1 VRQHEAHGQPEPPPV
16 MVAGAQALKFY
27 RGLAREHQEEMQ
39 PVLAQDQIDFA
50 VMGASAGIEQAFAQ
64 VHVRRLLLPVEV
76 VRQLP
81 LVVCLFQMVMA
92 NQRLMPEVSFLL
104 EASVLLLGAR
114 GPFCLVERA

>member
-1 VRQHEAHGQPEPPPV
+1 

-27 RGLAREHQEEMQ
+27 RDLAREHQGEMQ
-39 PVLAQDQIDFA
+39 PVLGRDQIDSA
-50 VMGASAGIEQAFAQ
+50 ATGASAGIEQALAQ
-64 VHVRRLLLPVEV
+64 VHVRGLSLPVEV

-81 LVVCLFQMVMA
+81 LAVCLFQMVMA
-92 NQRLMPEVSFLL
+92 NQRLMPQEVSFLL